1 MYVVKYIKEKEKTKA
16 NKQKNKTNLVQKPI
30 YTHTNIIHVIETY
43 KKLKLLLKQQQQKEH
58 EKLK

>member
-1 MYVVKYIKEKEKTKA
+1 MYVVKYINIKKREKTKA

-43 KKLKLLLKQQQQKEH
+43 KKIKIIIKATTTKRT
-58 EKLK
+58 

>member
-30 YTHTNIIHVIETY
+30 HTHEHNTCYETY
-43 KKLKLLLKQQQQKEH
+43 KKIKIIIKATTTKRT
-58 EKLK
+58 